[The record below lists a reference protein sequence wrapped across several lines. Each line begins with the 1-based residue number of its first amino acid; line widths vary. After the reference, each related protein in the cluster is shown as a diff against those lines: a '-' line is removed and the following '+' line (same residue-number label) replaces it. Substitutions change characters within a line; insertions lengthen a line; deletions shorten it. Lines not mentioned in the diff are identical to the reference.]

1 MSESPE
7 DWSFFLWRRRLEQK
21 LRSELLDITS
31 LPYEFRAFTRL
42 YELPK
47 QMNRS
52 FTDFVFLRLDLN
64 LENYLLEEGLQAF
77 STWACKAAL
86 GSIVLVLFFTQ
97 RTVVLS
103 KLEMD
108 AVSDDFEPI
117 DAILAVKASHLS
129 LLSKISLDPL
139 RLDSL
144 FALVIYV
151 LTT

>member
-1 MSESPE
+1 
-7 DWSFFLWRRRLEQK
+7 
-21 LRSELLDITS
+21 
-31 LPYEFRAFTRL
+31 
-42 YELPK
+42 
-47 QMNRS
+47 
-52 FTDFVFLRLDLN
+52 
-64 LENYLLEEGLQAF
+64 
-77 STWACKAAL
+77 
-86 GSIVLVLFFTQ
+86 
-97 RTVVLS
+97 
-103 KLEMD
+103 MD